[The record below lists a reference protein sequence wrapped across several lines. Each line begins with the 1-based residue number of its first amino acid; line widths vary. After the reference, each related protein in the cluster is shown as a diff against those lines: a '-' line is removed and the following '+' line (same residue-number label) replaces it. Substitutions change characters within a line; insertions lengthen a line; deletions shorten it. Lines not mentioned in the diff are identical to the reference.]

1 MSSSEI
7 ETLKERVAALE
18 QQVAALS
25 KKTTKS
31 TKTVKTSSTDSS
43 STTSSAGPVAWNEV
57 VKKVWQELAAA
68 KGVTVADDSEEA
80 WEAFKKAA
88 KDARVPYQHA
98 LEEASV
104 RKAKEENKD
113 HGEIMRKKKEAKA
126 KRDAK
131 KATSAPAKAPAPAAA
146 KTPAKPVK
154 AVKITPPP
162 VDADAEEA
170 EEEDEEVADLA
181 EKLSEIGLIPKTI
194 GGVLY
199 AIPEEGSGE
208 AFALDEDGDMVGEAL
223 HYNDETGT
231 LREM

>member
-7 ETLKERVAALE
+7 ETLKEQVAAL
-18 QQVAALS
+18 QQQMAALS
-25 KKTTKS
+25 KKTTKT
-31 TKTVKTSSTDSS
+31 TKTAKTSSTDSA

-57 VKKVWQELAAA
+57 VKKVWQELAAES
-68 KGVTVADDSEEA
+68 GVAPADDSEEA

-88 KDARVPYQHA
+88 KDAGVSYQHA

-104 RKAKEENKD
+104 RKAKEEGKD
-113 HGEIMRKKKEAKA
+113 HAEIMRKKKEAKA

-131 KATSAPAKAPAPAAA
+131 KAKSAPAPAPAKAA
-146 KTPAKPVK
+146 KTPAPAKTPAK
-154 AVKITPPP
+154 AVKKAAPPP
-162 VDADAEEA
+162 PP
-170 EEEDEEVADLA
+170 EEEEEEEEEVPDLA
-181 EKLSEIGLIPKTI
+181 EKLSEIGLMPKTI

-208 AFALDEDGDMVGEAL
+208 AFALDEDGDMTGEPL
-223 HYNDETGT
+223 HYNAETGT